1 MIPKTVYAVEGL
13 DRLGKSTL
21 IEGIRQALGYYE
33 VIHFSKPQRLAR
45 YANSSRVVG
54 VPPGGQQVYHYQ
66 HESFLNSML
75 LAKSGARIIFDRW
88 HLGEVVYSPM
98 YRGYSGEYVYSLEK
112 QLGENVDLRLILL
125 TEDFDIARHF
135 VDDGHSLGTVED
147 REEEQERFISAFNRS
162 SIRDRRIV
170 CVTDRGL
177 GGFRSKD
184 QILTEALS

>member
-1 MIPKTVYAVEGL
+1 
-13 DRLGKSTL
+13 
-21 IEGIRQALGYYE
+21 
-33 VIHFSKPQRLAR
+33 
-45 YANSSRVVG
+45 VG

>member
-21 IEGIRQALGYYE
+21 IDGIRDALGYYE
-33 VIHFSKPQRLAR
+33 VVHFSKPQKLAR
-45 YANSSRVVG
+45 YANTAG
-54 VPPGGQQVYHYQ
+54 VPGVPAGVQQVYHYQ

-98 YRGYSGEYVYSLEK
+98 YRGYSGEYVYGLEK
-112 QLGENVDLRLILL
+112 LLGENADLRLILL
-125 TEDFDIARHF
+125 TEDFDVARHF
-135 VDDGHSLGTVED
+135 VDDGHSLGTVDD
-147 REEEQERFISAFNRS
+147 REEEQARFVNAFNRS
-162 SIRDRRIV
+162 SICDRRII
-170 CVTDRGL
+170 CVTDPGL
-177 GGFRSKD
+177 GGFRPKD